1 MLNQSNAAPLAFLVA
16 GAALVT
22 AATATSAQT
31 ATFLSDN
38 STECEIFRGLSKVV
52 PAECAAEG
60 DIPAYGHAGL
70 GLTRGIK
77 RLGADENTAMPVEQK
92 NPPEELS
99 IALMVQFE
107 FDSYGLNQEAIDFL
121 DRLANVIN
129 NDLMAQ
135 THIRIEGHADATG
148 SESYNLILSKRRAH
162 TVRKYLIERHGID
175 SAKVRAL
182 GKGEAD
188 LYDSKNPNDGINRRV
203 EFTALGG

>member
-1 MLNQSNAAPLAFLVA
+1 MLNQLNATPLAFLVA
-16 GAALVT
+16 GAAFVT
-22 AATATSAQT
+22 AASAQT
-31 ATFLSDN
+31 ATFLSNDA
-38 STECEIFRGLSKVV
+38 TECEIFRGLSKVV

-60 DIPAYGHAGL
+60 DVPAYGDAGL

-77 RLGADENTAMPVEQK
+77 RIGADENTAMPVEQK

-107 FDSYGLNQEAIDFL
+107 FDSYGLDQEAIEFL

-135 THIRIEGHADATG
+135 TYIRIEGHADAAG
-148 SESYNLILSKRRAH
+148 SETYNLTLSKKRAH

-175 SAKVRAL
+175 STKISSL

-188 LYDSKNPNDGINRRV
+188 LYDPENPNAGINRRV

>member
-1 MLNQSNAAPLAFLVA
+1 LNTAPLEFLVA

-22 AATATSAQT
+22 AVTAASAQT
-31 ATFLSDN
+31 ATFLNNDA
-38 STECEIFRGLSKVV
+38 TECEIFRGLSKVV

-60 DIPAYGHAGL
+60 DVPAYGDAGL

-77 RLGADENTAMPVEQK
+77 RIGADENTAMPVEQK

-107 FDSYGLNQEAIDFL
+107 FDSYGLNQEAIEFL
-121 DRLANVIN
+121 DRLASVIN

-135 THIRIEGHADATG
+135 TYIRIEGHADATG
-148 SESYNLILSKRRAH
+148 SETYNLTLSKERAH

-175 SAKVRAL
+175 STKIRSL

-188 LYDSKNPNDGINRRV
+188 LYDPENPNAGINRRV
-203 EFTALGG
+203 EFIALGG

>member
-1 MLNQSNAAPLAFLVA
+1 MLNQLNATPLAFLVA

-22 AATATSAQT
+22 AASAQT
-31 ATFLSDN
+31 ATFLSNDA
-38 STECEIFRGLSKVV
+38 TECEIFRGLSKVV

-60 DIPAYGHAGL
+60 DVPAYGDAGL

-77 RLGADENTAMPVEQK
+77 RIGADETTTMPVEQK

-107 FDSYGLNQEAIDFL
+107 FDSYGLNQEAIEFL

-135 THIRIEGHADATG
+135 TYIRIEGHADAAG
-148 SESYNLILSKRRAH
+148 SETYNLTLSKKRAH
-162 TVRKYLIERHGID
+162 TVRKYLIERHRID
-175 SAKVRAL
+175 STKIRSL

-188 LYDSKNPNDGINRRV
+188 LYDPENPNAGINRRV

>member
-1 MLNQSNAAPLAFLVA
+1 MLNQLNAAPLAFLVA

-22 AATATSAQT
+22 AASAQT
-31 ATFLSDN
+31 ATFLSNDA
-38 STECEIFRGLSKVV
+38 TECEIFRGLSKVV

-60 DIPAYGHAGL
+60 DVPTYGDAGL

-77 RLGADENTAMPVEQK
+77 RIGADENTAMPVEQK

-107 FDSYGLNQEAIDFL
+107 FDSYGLNQEAIEFL

-129 NDLMAQ
+129 SDLMAQ
-135 THIRIEGHADATG
+135 TYIRIEGHADAAG
-148 SESYNLILSKRRAH
+148 SETYNLTLSKKRAH

-175 SAKVRAL
+175 TTKISSL

-188 LYDSKNPNDGINRRV
+188 LYDPENPNAGINRRV

>member
-1 MLNQSNAAPLAFLVA
+1 MLNQLNATPLAFLVA

-22 AATATSAQT
+22 AASAQT
-31 ATFLSDN
+31 ATFLSNDA
-38 STECEIFRGLSKVV
+38 TECEIFRGLSKVV

-60 DIPAYGHAGL
+60 DVPAYGDAGL

-77 RLGADENTAMPVEQK
+77 RIGADENTAIPVEQK

-99 IALMVQFE
+99 IALLVQFE
-107 FDSYGLNQEAIDFL
+107 FDSYGLDQEAIEFL

-129 NDLMAQ
+129 SDLMAQ
-135 THIRIEGHADATG
+135 TYIRIEGHADASG
-148 SESYNLILSKRRAH
+148 SETYNLTLSKKRAH
-162 TVRKYLIERHGID
+162 TVRNYLIERHGID
-175 SAKVRAL
+175 STKIRSL

-188 LYDSKNPNDGINRRV
+188 LYDPENPNAGINRRV